1 MNNDLLVQTLLIGLA
16 AWRLSA
22 LLSYERG
29 PFDIFQ
35 RFRNLLGYTHDDS
48 GVPSS
53 WPDGWR
59 EILSCPWCLS
69 PWMAAACYGL
79 WVWQPLIVVVI
90 AAATIVVVVERW
102 NHG

>member
-1 MNNDLLVQTLLIGLA
+1 MLIEEVIIIGLA

-29 PFDIFQ
+29 PYNVFFN
-35 RFRNLLGYTHDDS
+35 FRKRLGYEHDEA
-48 GVPSS
+48 GIPAS

-59 EILSCPWCLS
+59 EIFSCTWCLG
-69 PWMAAACYGL
+69 PWMAATCYGL

-90 AAATIVVVVERW
+90 AASTIAVVVERW